1 MNPIAVLGANGVYG
15 RHLIPRLAAA
25 GYPVRALVRRPEAA
39 AVARACG
46 ADVRT
51 ADIFDEAPLRQA
63 LDGCELAINL
73 ATSLPGPSGR
83 GDFESNDRVRRD
95 GVPVLIRACEAVGVR
110 RLLQQSIAWVDAEDE
125 TAAPEPSVSNSASN
139 ATKDMETAVRGSS
152 LGLADPPRRVLLRPR
167 DRHRRGLVGA
177 GRGREASRPRR
188 WIGLRLARAHR
199 GYGRRDRSRHRPMAF
214 EGNDRHRGRC
224 SRALAGAVSVHLGHV
239 RDSATGARRPSRVP
253 VVQDFERTRA
263 GPPGLGAG
271 LPGLPDGPRPLAPRR
286 GGGPRE
292 APAGKLLER
301 AGAG

>member
-51 ADIFDEAPLRQA
+51 ADIFDEARLRQA

-152 LGLADPPRRVLLRPR
+152 LDWLILR
-167 DRHRRGLVGA
+167 GA
-177 GRGREASRPRR
+177 YFYGPGTGTEEG
-188 WIGLRLARAHR
+188 WLARAAVGKLRVPGDGSGFVSLVHIADMAAATVAAIDR
-199 GYGRRDRSRHRPMAF
+199 WHSKETIAIADDAPVRWLELFQYISAMSGTPQPEQGGRLGFPSFRISNERA
-214 EGNDRHRGRC
+214 
-224 SRALAGAVSVHLGHV
+224 RALLGW
-239 RDSATGARRPSRVP
+239 
-253 VVQDFERTRA
+253 
-263 GPPGLGAG
+263 
-271 LPGLPDGPRPLAPRR
+271 
-286 GGGPRE
+286 
-292 APAGKLLER
+292 APAYPDYRTGLAR
-301 AGAG
+301 